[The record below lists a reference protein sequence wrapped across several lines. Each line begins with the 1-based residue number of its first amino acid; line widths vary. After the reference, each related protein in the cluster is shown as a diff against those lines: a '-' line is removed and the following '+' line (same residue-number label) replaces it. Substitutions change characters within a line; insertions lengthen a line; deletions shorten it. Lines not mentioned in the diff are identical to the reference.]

1 MMMPP
6 PAANGERRLI
16 RLYRGL
22 NPAAQGTLLRFAEF
36 LATEGVEAEAARST
50 RVAPV
55 VIERPDEESVVAA
68 IKRLSLSYHM
78 LDRHLMLD
86 ETSTLMAGHVLRGR
100 PARDVIDELE
110 ALFARHYGDYLDINQ
125 SP

>member
-55 VIERPDEESVVAA
+55 VIERPDDPEVTVPLFVLPAHRVAA
-68 IKRLSLSYHM
+68 LAGCKTILCVQAARGIKGDLGAVKRS
-78 LDRHLMLD
+78 
-86 ETSTLMAGHVLRGR
+86 
-100 PARDVIDELE
+100 E
-110 ALFARHYGDYLDINQ
+110 ALG
-125 SP
+125 SVE